1 MSRWQVRRPHG
12 RAIRLKR
19 CLDRRP
25 IGQPPLDRWAIPD
38 WPAPLDPHLPPPP
51 PMVVLATCV
60 AFGRGIPGV
69 VGSVLRELRRAM
81 TALDAPI
88 KSGHDEWRVLSSHRL
103 AVSVVQYSCLRPVE
117 IRSPTGAEI
126 DAGLAD
132 PAIPRPAAPMCHPRT
147 GWAPMRH
154 PHVGWAVS
162 IPSWPDRGSCSRRG
176 TGPDQGSW
184 ICRPGARRR
193 PSG

>member
-1 MSRWQVRRPHG
+1 MHAPATGRTPKNITTMRLCPLRASFRRLNKTWCSQRTGALVHCEYDDLIPRRAVPLSVGSYGACLISRCQDG
-12 RAIRLKR
+12 
-19 CLDRRP
+19 RP

-103 AVSVVQYSCLRPVE
+103 TVSPSLWFN
-117 IRSPTGAEI
+117 I
-126 DAGLAD
+126 LA
-132 PAIPRPAAPMCHPRT
+132 
-147 GWAPMRH
+147 
-154 PHVGWAVS
+154 
-162 IPSWPDRGSCSRRG
+162 
-176 TGPDQGSW
+176 
-184 ICRPGARRR
+184 
-193 PSG
+193 